1 MDFNEFEDTLG
12 ETCAYFNVQNLLI
25 DHSLTKLEIEEY
37 KNLIF
42 SLNNLQQVY
51 FKDDCDIPTMEVIKN
66 LLTISEYI
74 DDSSIEKYVLF
85 NLSNED
91 KEKLLNS
98 NFENPDTWQIPYEKE
113 EDNYTLTDIP
123 RLRILKNY
131 VKKLIDNNLSSAEEI
146 MKVYDSIK
154 MMDYKTTED
163 IIQLPL
169 IVQENSADSYG
180 MNKLFSYVLNE
191 MGYKTF
197 IGKTNQEGDA
207 SYITL
212 VLVDD
217 SKYNIHGI
225 YLFDPSM
232 DTLSK
237 EDYKKD
243 DIRRINYNF
252 FMIPLGLMKKLT
264 FNDKLT
270 GILSILSIEDY
281 NYSKEKIDNCKV
293 PRLLKE
299 KDKLLKT
306 FNKDYEDVYNIIKQS
321 KKIDIDKIIDINDA
335 LYKNKSTNYNK
346 MLRDNYSLRKNDLFI
361 KDRDEELEELIEEE
375 KKLQM

>member
-1 MDFNEFEDTLG
+1 MEFNEMPDVLG
-12 ETCAYFNVQNLLI
+12 ETCAYFNVQNLLV
-25 DHSLTKLEIEEY
+25 DHSLTPIEIEEY

-51 FKDDCDIPTMEVIKN
+51 FKDNCDIKTMETIKN

-74 DDSSIEKYVLF
+74 DDSNIEKYVLF
-85 NLSNED
+85 NLSNEE
-91 KEKLLNS
+91 KENFLNS

-113 EDNYTLTDIP
+113 SDNYTLTDIP
-123 RLRILKNY
+123 RFRVLKNY
-131 VKKLIDNNLSSAEEI
+131 VKKLIDNNLSSVEEI
-146 MKVYDSIK
+146 MKVYDSVK
-154 MMDYKTTED
+154 MMDYKTDEE

-180 MNKLFSYVLNE
+180 MNKLFSYVLTE

-197 IGKTNQEGDA
+197 IGKTNQDGDA
-207 SYITL
+207 SYVTL

-237 EDYKKD
+237 EEYKKE

-252 FMIPLGLMKKLT
+252 FLIPLGFMEKLT
-264 FNDKLT
+264 FNDNLS
-270 GILSILSIEDY
+270 GILSFLSIDDY
-281 NYSKEKIDNCKV
+281 NYSKEKIDNCKI

-299 KDKLLKT
+299 KDKLLIS
-306 FNKDYEDVYNIIKQS
+306 FDKDYEDIYNIIKKS
-321 KKIDIDKIIDINDA
+321 KKVDIDKIININDV
-335 LYKNKSTNYNK
+335 LYKNKSENYNK
-346 MLRDNYSLRKNDLFI
+346 MLKDNYSLRKDELFV

>member
-1 MDFNEFEDTLG
+1 MEFNEMPDVLG
-12 ETCAYFNVQNLLI
+12 ETCAYFNVQNLLV
-25 DHSLTKLEIEEY
+25 DHSLTPIEIEEY

-51 FKDDCDIPTMEVIKN
+51 FKDDCDIKTMETIKN

-74 DDSSIEKYVLF
+74 DDSNIEKYVLF
-85 NLSNED
+85 NLSNEE
-91 KEKLLNS
+91 KENFLNS

-113 EDNYTLTDIP
+113 SDNYILTDIP
-123 RLRILKNY
+123 RFRVLKNY
-131 VKKLIDNNLSSAEEI
+131 VKKLIDNNLSSVEEI
-146 MKVYDSIK
+146 MKVYDSVK
-154 MMDYKTTED
+154 MMDYKTAEE

-180 MNKLFSYVLNE
+180 MNKLFSYVLTE

-197 IGKTNQEGDA
+197 IGKTNQDGDA
-207 SYITL
+207 SYVTL

-237 EDYKKD
+237 EEYKKE
-243 DIRRINYNF
+243 DIRRNKYNF
-252 FMIPLGLMKKLT
+252 FMIPLGFMEKLT
-264 FNDKLT
+264 FNDKLS
-270 GILSILSIEDY
+270 GILSFLSIDDY
-281 NYSKEKIDNCKV
+281 NYSKEKIDNCKI

-299 KDKLLKT
+299 KDKLLIS
-306 FNKDYEDVYNIIKQS
+306 FDKDYEDIYNIIKKS
-321 KKIDIDKIIDINDA
+321 KKVDIDKIININDV
-335 LYKNKSTNYNK
+335 LYKNKSENYNK
-346 MLRDNYSLRKNDLFI
+346 MLKDNYSLRKDELFV

>member
-1 MDFNEFEDTLG
+1 MEFNEMPDVLG
-12 ETCAYFNVQNLLI
+12 ETCAYFNVQNLLV
-25 DHSLTKLEIEEY
+25 DHSLTPIEIEEY

-51 FKDDCDIPTMEVIKN
+51 FKDDCDIKTMETIKN

-74 DDSSIEKYVLF
+74 DDSNIEKYVLF
-85 NLSNED
+85 NLSNEE
-91 KEKLLNS
+91 KENFLNS

-113 EDNYTLTDIP
+113 SDNYTLTDIP
-123 RLRILKNY
+123 RFRVLKNY
-131 VKKLIDNNLSSAEEI
+131 VKKLIDNNLSSVEEI
-146 MKVYDSIK
+146 MKVYDSVK
-154 MMDYKTTED
+154 MMDYKTAEE

-180 MNKLFSYVLNE
+180 MNKLFSYVLTE

-197 IGKTNQEGDA
+197 IGKTNQDGDA
-207 SYITL
+207 SYVTL

-237 EDYKKD
+237 EEYKKE

-252 FMIPLGLMKKLT
+252 FMIPLGFMEKLT
-264 FNDKLT
+264 FNDKLS
-270 GILSILSIEDY
+270 GILSFLSIDDY
-281 NYSKEKIDNCKV
+281 NYSKEKIDNCKI

-299 KDKLLKT
+299 KDKLLIS
-306 FNKDYEDVYNIIKQS
+306 FDKDYEDIYNIIKKS
-321 KKIDIDKIIDINDA
+321 KKVDIDKIININDV
-335 LYKNKSTNYNK
+335 LYKNKSENYNK
-346 MLRDNYSLRKNDLFI
+346 MLKDNYSLRKDELFV